1 MKRDMVSPEIIY
13 KHYRGSA
20 SAGCIYILMHSD
32 RYLDRQNGRH
42 RCNYNKKRGHEW
54 GGVKRAGGV
63 R

>member
-54 GGVKRAGGV
+54 GGG
-63 R
+63 